1 MYICIHKTIHP
12 LVFCR
17 YTYKSEEELGGSGHW
32 GILSRYGGGGYVQ
45 NLNITRAQ
53 SVRILNELKEN
64 LWLDRGTRA
73 VFVDF
78 TVYNANINLFC
89 VIRF

>member
-1 MYICIHKTIHP
+1 M
-12 LVFCR
+12 
-17 YTYKSEEELGGSGHW
+17 
-32 GILSRYGGGGYVQ
+32 GGGYVQ
-45 NLNITRAQ
+45 NLASRNNETMD
-53 SVRILNELKEN
+53 ILADLKSN

-89 VIRF
+89 VIRLLIEFPATGW